1 MTVFEINDALGSIRV
16 SNLDDNL
23 VIHDFENKG
32 DVDNAAVLFQA
43 ARKACKEMFP
53 GREVSVAVHV
63 NNDRMLKVM
72 NSLGFVVHSYL
83 MRGIP

>member
-1 MTVFEINDALGSIRV
+1 MTVFDINDPMGSIRV
-16 SNLDDNL
+16 SDMAGQL

-32 DVDNAAVLFQA
+32 DVCHAAELFQA
-43 ARKACKEMFP
+43 ARKACHEMFP
-53 GREVSVAVHV
+53 GREVNVAVDV

-72 NSLGFVVHSYL
+72 NSLGFHVHSYL